1 MTLTEVIDV
10 EAEAIETGAKYVKN
24 ITNFLDM
31 GKRNYFQRRVVVY
44 LILLISCTNPGDI
57 ATGKQEENTAIKK
70 REKKPTNALF

>member
-1 MTLTEVIDV
+1 MTLKEVIDV

-57 ATGKQEENTAIKK
+57 ATGK
-70 REKKPTNALF
+70 